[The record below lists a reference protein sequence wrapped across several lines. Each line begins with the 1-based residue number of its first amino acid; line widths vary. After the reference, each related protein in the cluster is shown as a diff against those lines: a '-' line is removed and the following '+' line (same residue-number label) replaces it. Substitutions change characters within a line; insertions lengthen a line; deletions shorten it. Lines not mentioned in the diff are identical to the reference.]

1 MHYQKNPILIEDV
14 DIDKLL
20 MSINVSSGGK
30 KYESFNG
37 YKSDDYEIKLLS
49 LILSETST
57 YGKSYD
63 DETIWML
70 FMIEDGELLKII
82 IKPRIKLVIVLKKI
96 W

>member
-1 MHYQKNPILIEDV
+1 MF
-14 DIDKLL
+14 LL
-20 MSINVSSGGK
+20 VEK

-37 YKSDDYEIKLLS
+37 YKTDDNEIKLLS

-70 FMIEDGELLKII
+70 FMIEDGEC
-82 IKPRIKLVIVLKKI
+82 
-96 W
+96 

>member
-37 YKSDDYEIKLLS
+37 YKTDDYEIKLLS

-57 YGKSYD
+57 YEKVMMMKLYGCFS
-63 DETIWML
+63 W
-70 FMIEDGELLKII
+70 LKM
-82 IKPRIKLVIVLKKI
+82 VNC
-96 W
+96 